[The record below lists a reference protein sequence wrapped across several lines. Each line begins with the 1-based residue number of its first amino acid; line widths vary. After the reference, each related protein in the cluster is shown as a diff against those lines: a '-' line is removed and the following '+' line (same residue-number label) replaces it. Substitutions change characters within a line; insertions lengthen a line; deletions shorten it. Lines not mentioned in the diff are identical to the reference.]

1 MKTNQ
6 AKTKKHTNFIDYP
19 FHDIPAESVVEVLG
33 TPTEENT
40 IVIRYKGE
48 TGLVNFEI
56 LEEISNG

>member
-1 MKTNQ
+1 MKTKQ
-6 AKTKKHTNFIDYP
+6 AIIKRHTNFIDYP
-19 FHDIPAESVVEVLG
+19 FHDIPAGSVVEVLG

-48 TGLVNFEI
+48 TGLVDFEI